1 MPLDRA
7 ARYTRTSRSRLLC
20 LLENLDDSP
29 PLGGGQRPGLHD
41 QYPVSDRHRVGR
53 VMRLELVRAADH
65 LAVQGVL
72 NPILD
77 GHDHGLVHLVAHDPA
92 LAGLAVRCPHVL
104 AHALAL
110 AHADVPLLFARAL
123 IAGIAP
129 HLHPTKSLRDFA
141 GTPLLTRWRSL
152 RCSLTSYLPS
162 SCQRWSSWGPYG
174 CARWSACAA
183 RVQPAR
189 GGAGCPDRS
198 RSRSCVGCRRRPP
211 AADHPRPGS
220 WRRCSP
226 AA

>member
-110 AHADVPLLFARAL
+110 AHADVPLLFARARMQ
-123 IAGIAP
+123 
-129 HLHPTKSLRDFA
+129 PTKTLSAF
-141 GTPLLTRWRSL
+141 RSL
-152 RCSLTSYLPS
+152 MP
-162 SCQRWSSWGPYG
+162 
-174 CARWSACAA
+174 
-183 RVQPAR
+183 
-189 GGAGCPDRS
+189 
-198 RSRSCVGCRRRPP
+198 RPP
-211 AADHPRPGS
+211 ARRVPPTGRAPAPAGS
-220 WRRCSP
+220 CRSARCRAGPCAVAGCCP
-226 AA
+226 AARSPSGTAS

>member
-1 MPLDRA
+1 MSLDRA

-29 PLGGGQRPGLHD
+29 PLGRGERPGLHD
-41 QYPVSDRHRVGR
+41 QDPVSDRHRVGR

-77 GHDHGLVHLVAHDPA
+77 SHHHGLVHLVAHDPA
-92 LAGLAVRCPHVL
+92 LAGLAVRRPYVL

-129 HLHPTKSLRDFA
+129 
-141 GTPLLTRWRSL
+141 LLARWRSL
-152 RCSLTSYLPS
+152 RCSLMP
-162 SCQRWSSWGPYG
+162 
-174 CARWSACAA
+174 
-183 RVQPAR
+183 
-189 GGAGCPDRS
+189 
-198 RSRSCVGCRRRPP
+198 RPP
-211 AADHPRPGS
+211 ARRVPPTGRAPALAGS
-220 WRRCSP
+220 CRSARCRAGPYAVAGCCPVARSP
-226 AA
+226 SGTAG

>member
-53 VMRLELVRAADH
+53 VMRLELVSAADH

-77 GHDHGLVHLVAHDPA
+77 SHDHGLVHLVAHDPA
-92 LAGLAVRCPHVL
+92 LAGLAVRRPYVL

-110 AHADVPLLFARAL
+110 AHADVPSLFARA
-123 IAGIAP
+123 GMQ
-129 HLHPTKSLRDFA
+129 PTKTLSVF
-141 GTPLLTRWRSL
+141 RSL
-152 RCSLTSYLPS
+152 M
-162 SCQRWSSWGPYG
+162 
-174 CARWSACAA
+174 
-183 RVQPAR
+183 
-189 GGAGCPDRS
+189 
-198 RSRSCVGCRRRPP
+198 
-211 AADHPRPGS
+211 PR
-220 WRRCSP
+220 
-226 AA
+226 